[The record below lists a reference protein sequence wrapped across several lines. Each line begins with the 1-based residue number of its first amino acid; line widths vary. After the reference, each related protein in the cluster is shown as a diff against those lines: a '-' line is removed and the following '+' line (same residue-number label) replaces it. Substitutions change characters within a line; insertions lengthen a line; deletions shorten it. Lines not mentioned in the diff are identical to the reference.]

1 MTDNTTLDAAILHV
15 VNQQRLEAGL
25 EPISELGYIGETRKF
40 VGGIIAKLLEGMEI
54 AELSHLHAGYAEIS
68 HWRTGYNA
76 ALTEVR
82 RRAGIEGETL

>member
-1 MTDNTTLDAAILHV
+1 MTTTSEFDAAILHV

-54 AELSHLHAGYAEIS
+54 AGPINEFGY
-68 HWRTGYNA
+68 GFNA
-76 ALTEVR
+76 ALTEIR
-82 RRAGIEGETL
+82 RRAEVVQQRKVR